1 MQLLLFSI
9 VSQTS
14 VHLFPP
20 IFLRKRSR
28 RPRLRDTSSIG
39 MTRGLSILVPVSD
52 KGNEGGPVLTFVVR
66 GEYCTFSLA
75 RSLLPPP
82 PPAHFPFPS
91 SARSTHSFLSAY
103 FLSLRLSPLRPSLI
117 GSPPPRL
124 ASPRLASPRSAP
136 LHLPFSLFHRLYAS
150 SNRYGIA
157 RLETG
162 PVYIRVDAVRQG
174 FGNDPLRTL
183 IYIPKYTEDI
193 PRIDTGSVF
202 NRFRLLT
209 YSDLSVC
216 LALARGERER
226 ERDSISREEPAH
238 RFVAFTRSD
247 TDNNKREKEGG
258 GEE

>member
-14 VHLFPP
+14 VHLIPP

-91 SARSTHSFLSAY
+91 LARSTHSFLSAY

-124 ASPRLASPRSAP
+124 ASPRLTSLRSPPS
-136 LHLPFSLFHRLYAS
+136 PFFSVPPSLCLLESIRHRKAR
-150 SNRYGIA
+150 NRAGIYTS
-157 RLETG
+157 RC
-162 PVYIRVDAVRQG
+162 
-174 FGNDPLRTL
+174 RT
-183 IYIPKYTEDI
+183 T
-193 PRIDTGSVF
+193 
-202 NRFRLLT
+202 RFW
-209 YSDLSVC
+209 
-216 LALARGERER
+216 
-226 ERDSISREEPAH
+226 
-238 RFVAFTRSD
+238 
-247 TDNNKREKEGG
+247 
-258 GEE
+258 

>member
-14 VHLFPP
+14 VHLIPP

-103 FLSLRLSPLRPSLI
+103 FLSPHRSSAHR
-117 GSPPPRL
+117 RL
-124 ASPRLASPRSAP
+124 ASPRLASPHLAP
-136 LHLPFSLFHRLYAS
+136 LPSISLFLCS
-150 SNRYGIA
+150 TVSM
-157 RLETG
+157 
-162 PVYIRVDAVRQG
+162 P
-174 FGNDPLRTL
+174 
-183 IYIPKYTEDI
+183 
-193 PRIDTGSVF
+193 PRIDTASQGSKQGRYIYELMPYDKV
-202 NRFRLLT
+202 LVT
-209 YSDLSVC
+209 ILSE
-216 LALARGERER
+216 L
-226 ERDSISREEPAH
+226 
-238 RFVAFTRSD
+238 
-247 TDNNKREKEGG
+247 
-258 GEE
+258 